1 MPPDNLFPGKRP
13 PKSAN
18 RQPGFVTSPPPAV
31 PVGPPLQSDRP
42 PTSGP
47 IWTGTPDGPRIST
60 DIFDDNDDTDLTAVK
75 TPYLSPTVP
84 VTASV
89 AVDVTATDS
98 AAVNATVLRLALHH
112 FLIILCDLS
121 T

>member
-1 MPPDNLFPGKRP
+1 
-13 PKSAN
+13 
-18 RQPGFVTSPPPAV
+18 
-31 PVGPPLQSDRP
+31 
-42 PTSGP
+42 
-47 IWTGTPDGPRIST
+47 
-60 DIFDDNDDTDLTAVK
+60 LTAVK